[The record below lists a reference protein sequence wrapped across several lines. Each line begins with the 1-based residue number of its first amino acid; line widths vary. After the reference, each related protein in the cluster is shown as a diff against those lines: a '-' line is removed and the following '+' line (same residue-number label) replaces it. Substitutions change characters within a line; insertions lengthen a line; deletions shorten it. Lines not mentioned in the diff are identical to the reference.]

1 MAKGIVAILDD
12 ATRQRMQDLWT
23 EFEDK
28 FGVHGVSITPYPHFS
43 FHVADEYDGA
53 LLDELEALVSI
64 VSPMTFRTAG
74 LGIFTG
80 DVPVIH
86 ISVVRHG
93 ALSRLHKALHSIG
106 DKYGENNIDYYA
118 PNNWLPHITIAM
130 GDFPLKQIPKVIE
143 LLQTRDF
150 NWQGQVIG
158 FGVLANHQSEP
169 TISYMLR

>member
-12 ATRQRMQDLWT
+12 ITQQRIRDLWT
-23 EFEDK
+23 EFEDI

-43 FHVADEYDGA
+43 FHVADNYDGA
-53 LLDELEALVSI
+53 LLDELEALVPM
-64 VSPMTFRTAG
+64 VSPMTFKTAG

-80 DVPVIH
+80 AVPVMH
-86 ISVVRHG
+86 LNVVRHG

-106 DKYGENNIDYYA
+106 NKYGQSNMDYYA
-118 PNNWLPHITIAM
+118 PNNWLPHITLAQ
-130 GDFPLKQIPKVIE
+130 GDFSLAQIPQALE

-150 NWQGQVIG
+150 NWQGQVVG